1 MDQLAN
7 PYAPSLRVLEA
18 LSSEGH
24 FRRPAQ
30 TVAGGLI
37 ERIADREGFAPD
49 WITIGSGIDDL
60 LVALVRGYG
69 RSDNVVLFPPTDMHT
84 QTLVGRLG
92 FDPVLVPRSSQFT
105 LDLDRPGLPP
115 FPPVALS
122 IVQHPNDPTGTP
134 ITVQDAVRLVRR
146 SRLLV
151 IDERH
156 GGYGARSLLPLV
168 REFDRIIV
176 LRTFET
182 WAGLTSLPLAVA
194 FGAPDAI
201 ARIRAEQLLAVP
213 TASLIAAHATLDDM
227 RVIESG
233 LMRVKDEKARLYRML
248 RKLNMLRPL
257 PSWANFVLTQIERGD
272 TVTIRAELLERGIVV
287 HAPTHPELDGTLRI
301 SATSHEAT
309 AALRSALI
317 ELAPM
322 L

>member
-69 RSDNVVLFPPTDMHT
+69 RSDNVVLFPPTDTHT

-115 FPPVALS
+115 FPPVALA
-122 IVQHPNDPTGTP
+122 IVQHPNDPTGT
-134 ITVQDAVRLVRR
+134 
-146 SRLLV
+146 
-151 IDERH
+151 RH

-168 REFDRIIV
+168 REFDRIVV

-201 ARIRAEQLLAVP
+201 ARIRAEQLVAVP

-233 LMRVKDEKARLYRML
+233 LLRVKDEKARLYRML

-272 TVTIRAELLERGIVV
+272 TATIRAELLERGIVV
-287 HAPTHPELDGTLRI
+287 HAPTQPELDGTLRI

-309 AALRSALI
+309 AALRAALI